1 MSEIKTVAVTTLNVT
16 TAYRNVVL
24 EGPGIHAGLYLLS
37 LFGVKEIRD
46 VPRRQLGEFVRL
58 CELGMPS
65 NTLEEFKQ

>member
-16 TAYRNVVL
+16 TAYRNVV
-24 EGPGIHAGLYLLS
+24 EGPGIHAGLLS

>member
-1 MSEIKTVAVTTLNVT
+1 MSETKTVAVTAVNVT
-16 TAYRNVVL
+16 TAYLNLVH

-37 LFGVKEIRD
+37 LFGVKQTRD